1 MFVSAVDGEVAGS
14 RVRVTSGDLRIGL
27 PVSIG
32 PDTYFASNQPVS
44 PEDRTAGRLPE
55 EQHPNGRQPLANFK
69 VSIGELFSGGSRV
82 GPFVP
87 GTTES
92 RTPRPQFLPVRA
104 GFAGAHPGESSAY
117 PFPPLDQF
125 EQARIN
131 ELIPDFV
138 GLKEAG
144 QTDTVAFR
152 NLRTR
157 IGHLLPRIDRR

>member
-1 MFVSAVDGEVAGS
+1 M
-14 RVRVTSGDLRIGL
+14 
-27 PVSIG
+27 
-32 PDTYFASNQPVS
+32 
-44 PEDRTAGRLPE
+44 
-55 EQHPNGRQPLANFK
+55 
-69 VSIGELFSGGSRV
+69 SIGELFSGGSRV

-92 RTPRPQFLPVRA
+92 RTPRPRFLPVRA

-157 IGHLLPRIDRR
+157 IGHLLPRIDPTLRNQLLTDHADVGLTTLSPSASFGWGMKETYRE

>member
-1 MFVSAVDGEVAGS
+1 MGVFVSAVDGEVAGS

-27 PVSIG
+27 PVSLG

-55 EQHPNGRQPLANFK
+55 EQHPDGRQPLANFK

-92 RTPRPQFLPVRA
+92 RTPRDPDFCPYGQGLQA
-104 GFAGAHPGESSAY
+104 LTPGESSAY

-125 EQARIN
+125 EQPRIN

-138 GLKEAG
+138 GLKEAIKP
-144 QTDTVAFR
+144 T
-152 NLRTR
+152 RTR